1 MSGGRLPHTSLPGV
15 PPGAGTDGDMSL
27 TIHPTLSFASG
38 LLFWLDAAQA
48 MAALGLLGAVCGT
61 LARAW
66 PQKHNTTRW
75 AAPAILA
82 AAAVAALLILL
93 TLDPAARHIISQ
105 RPHAD
110 AHVGLPAYFKILSIL
125 ILFTSILGLGNVL
138 LDALK
143 IYGRRETL
151 ALIPRVLLPLSAC
164 ILAGWLGVTLGD
176 AEGPV
181 LTSSTRGTG
190 LLAAGPLLLLITL
203 AALHAAWLTRALSG
217 KGLGRIAGV
226 VILILPTCLITLA
239 CYVLFK
245 HAAGDTD
252 HPGKPAAHVL
262 LGATPG
268 DVLPTG
274 VALFRWSLT
283 YLTAIIVI
291 AVCGVVGIRLV
302 PRPTSRRIVRYTAK
316 DPATPPG
323 ADTNAGEDVSE
334 DIAASRV
341 ALQASMTAATRYQ
354 RNATP
359 VDPALAPVFL
369 WRGVHTLF
377 WHAIALWLL
386 LYPFNFLPRP
396 QGFYLAEGLQ
406 GVPNLAANI
415 LLFIPC
421 GMAAMAWLASR
432 MERPGRAALSAVAMG
447 LGVSMVGEA
456 LQLWLPDRHSS
467 AFDLAANVI
476 GSGIG
481 VFLAARQLGRWDR
494 RRRRLITWI
503 HSRPWTRRAVWSVL
517 LVAAVQLAPLDLSP
531 ERSDLR
537 LGWERAAQS
546 GAPLRATFDWL
557 RDLGP
562 FSAAFNEWAWHVLP
576 TAALFACMAFL
587 LGRAIR
593 ESFERRGDDT
603 PPLFFVLVLG
613 GLGALLL
620 ELSQWLVRSRTMD
633 ATGAVAAFGGVVVGA
648 LIEMSFGGLIASR
661 IQAMT
666 EAASPVPD
674 AAPQPTAAPP
684 PPAPEPALS
693 KAGHIPGLDAIRAV
707 ACLSVFAANLHR
719 MAHLR
724 GEFGMF
730 NVQRLLESGIG
741 VAALFVLSGYLLC
754 LSFWR
759 NPQPRPPEMVPYFI
773 RRIARIL
780 PAYLLCLMAVVL
792 ITQHWQS
799 GQQITDVVLHIT
811 LLHNF
816 SSESFY
822 SINQPF
828 WTIGIQMQFYLVL
841 PLLLALGAWFGR
853 RKNAALILFTAIT
866 VGAYLLHR
874 YLMTHVA
881 DPDNPA
887 WNRSAL
893 AHLPI
898 FMFGVIGGRF
908 HLWLSDRA
916 ARSQPGQF
924 LPGIIAFWGSLL
936 ALLLILSTPF
946 QDAIEIPF
954 GRYHFP
960 VVPVLLLLVIML
972 TPYSGI
978 TRLLEHRAIRWL
990 GAISYGIY
998 LFHLPCLKAVAN
1010 ALERIGWDKETH
1022 WLALGIGGLLLTL
1035 PLAAASFFVIEKPIM
1050 RWADR
1055 RTGRK
1060 PASE

>member
-15 PPGAGTDGDMSL
+15 TPGEGTDGDMSPITQL
-27 TIHPTLSFASG
+27 TLSFASG
-38 LLFWLDAAQA
+38 FLFWLDAAQA
-48 MAALGLLGAVCGT
+48 MAAMGLLGAVCGT

-66 PQKHNTTRW
+66 PQKQSTTRW
-75 AAPAILA
+75 AAPTILA
-82 AAAVAALLILL
+82 AATVSALLILL

-110 AHVGLPAYFKILSIL
+110 AHVGLPAYFKLLSIL
-125 ILFTSILGLGNVL
+125 ILFTSILSFGCVL

-151 ALIPRVLLPLSAC
+151 ALIPRVLVPLSPC

-176 AEGPV
+176 AEGPI
-181 LTSSTRGTG
+181 LTSSARGTG
-190 LLAAGPLLLLITL
+190 LLAAGPLVLLIAL
-203 AALHAAWLTRALSG
+203 AALHAAWLTRVFSD
-217 KGLGRIAGV
+217 KGLGRIAGL
-226 VILILPTCLITLA
+226 VIIILPSCIIALV

-274 VALFRWSLT
+274 VALLRWSLT

-291 AVCGVVGIRLV
+291 AACGVVGIRLV
-302 PRPTSRRIVRYTAK
+302 PKPTSRRIVRYTPK
-316 DPATPPG
+316 DPTQEA
-323 ADTNAGEDVSE
+323 AESDVSE
-334 DIAASRV
+334 DVAASNL
-341 ALQASMTAATRYQ
+341 ATQASISAAMRPQ
-354 RNATP
+354 HSKSSP
-359 VDPALAPVFL
+359 VDPSLAPLFL

-377 WHAIALWLL
+377 WHAFALWLL
-386 LYPFNFLPRP
+386 LYPFNFTSASA
-396 QGFYLAEGLQ
+396 GVYLAEGIQ
-406 GVPNLAANI
+406 GIPNLAANI

-421 GMAAMAWLASR
+421 GMAAMGWLAHR
-432 MERPGRAALSAVAMG
+432 GKHRGAAAVCAVA
-447 LGVSMVGEA
+447 LAAGVSMVGEA
-456 LQLWLPDRHSS
+456 LQLWLPFRHSS
-467 AFDLAANVI
+467 GYDLAANI
-476 GSGIG
+476 LGSGLG
-481 VFLAARQLGRWDR
+481 VFIAGPRLDRWDR
-494 RRRRLITWI
+494 RRRRLISWLLD
-503 HSRPWTRRAVWSVL
+503 RPWSLMTAWSVL
-517 LVAAVQLAPLDLSP
+517 VVVAAQLAPFDLSP

-537 LGWERAAQS
+537 QGWERAVNA
-546 GAPLRATFDWL
+546 GPPLRATFDWL

-562 FSAAFNEWAWHVLP
+562 FSAAFSEWAWHILP
-576 TAALFACMAFL
+576 TVALFACMAFL

-593 ESFERRGDDT
+593 ENFERRGDNT

-613 GLGALLL
+613 GLGALIL
-620 ELSQWLVRSRTMD
+620 ELSQWLVRNRTMD
-633 ATGAVAAFGGVVVGA
+633 ATGAVAAFGGVVTGA
-648 LIEMSFGGLIASR
+648 LIEMAIGGLIASR
-661 IQAMT
+661 IQAMIQ
-666 EAASPVPD
+666 
-674 AAPQPTAAPP
+674 AAPTTPTATPDIAHPP
-684 PPAPEPALS
+684 PPEPALT
-693 KAGHIPGLDAIRAV
+693 KTGHIPGLDAIRAA

-724 GEFGMF
+724 GEFGIF
-730 NVQRLLESGIG
+730 DVQRLLESGIG
-741 VAALFVLSGYLLC
+741 VAALFILSGYLLC

-759 NPQPRPPEMVPYFI
+759 SPQPRPPAMVQFFL
-773 RRIARIL
+773 RRAARIL
-780 PAYLLCLMAVVL
+780 PAYLLCLLAVVL
-792 ITQHWQS
+792 ITKHWQS
-799 GQQITDVVLHIT
+799 SEQVTDVFLHLS

-816 SSESFY
+816 SAESFY

-828 WTIGIQMQFYLVL
+828 WTIGIQMQFYLLL
-841 PLLLALGAWFGR
+841 PLLLALGAWLGR
-853 RKNAALILFTAIT
+853 RKNSALILFSAIT

-874 YLMTHVA
+874 YLMTHTA

-898 FMFGVIGGRF
+898 FMLGVIGGRF

-916 ARSQPGQF
+916 ARSQPGSF
-924 LPGIIAFWGSLL
+924 LPGIIAFWASLL
-936 ALLLILSTPF
+936 ALLLILSTPL

-960 VVPVLLLLVIML
+960 FVPALLLLVIMF

-978 TRLLEHRAIRWL
+978 TKLLEQRAIRWL

-1035 PLAAASFFVIEKPIM
+1035 PLAAASFFLIEKPIM

-1055 RTGRK
+1055 RTGRA